1 MGKLL
6 CENNLRDVWCR
17 NESVR
22 AEIGPILQTHTHTR
36 VSFSSIDCISIV
48 NTNQAQLM
56 IVYKASNVC
65 ILLTFVS
72 AIL

>member
-1 MGKLL
+1 M
-6 CENNLRDVWCR
+6 CVPNLVP
-17 NESVR
+17 
-22 AEIGPILQTHTHTR
+22 IGPETATCIGLRLGRYT
-36 VSFSSIDCISIV
+36 IMLWYNIYCISIV

>member
-1 MGKLL
+1 MVDMVLL
-6 CENNLRDVWCR
+6 RYN
-17 NESVR
+17 
-22 AEIGPILQTHTHTR
+22 IY
-36 VSFSSIDCISIV
+36 CISIV

>member
-1 MGKLL
+1 MHGEYILL
-6 CENNLRDVWCR
+6 NGFRKAKKVFIAGFHVPLRY
-17 NESVR
+17 NMY
-22 AEIGPILQTHTHTR
+22 
-36 VSFSSIDCISIV
+36 CISIV